1 VTSVNED
8 HKKELMMKAVDNI
21 ATPAELKEL
30 EKYIQEDSN
39 LANEYKAFQKI
50 KEVTDSIMFKELPDS
65 YWKGYWE
72 GIYNRLERGL
82 GWILFSIGAMIILIY
97 GGYRLLYDF
106 FLSDEVSLIL
116 KLGVGV
122 GGIGLI
128 ILLVSIVREVFF
140 ARCKE
145 RYKEVEL

>member
-1 VTSVNED
+1 MNED

-21 ATPAELKEL
+21 ATPAELEEL
-30 EKYIQEDSN
+30 EKYIQEDTD
-39 LANEYKAFQKI
+39 LADEYKAFQKI

-97 GGYRLLYDF
+97 GGYRLLNDF
-106 FLSDEVSLIL
+106 FLSDEISLIL
-116 KLGVGV
+116 KLGVGF

-140 ARCKE
+140 ARSKE

>member
-1 VTSVNED
+1 VNED

-21 ATPAELKEL
+21 ATPAELEEL
-30 EKYIQEDSN
+30 EKYIQEDAN
-39 LANEYKAFQKI
+39 LADEYKAFQKI

-97 GGYRLLYDF
+97 GGYRLLNDF
-106 FLSDEVSLIL
+106 FLSDEISLIL
-116 KLGVGV
+116 KLGVGF

-140 ARCKE
+140 ARSKE